1 MLWLIAQLVMISLPQ
16 AYPITLATL
25 NWCAPALGFVLV
37 ALAVLWLVCLR
48 HYITGPETGQA
59 YVYAS
64 LTLQPVRCCS
74 LVAHTKSLSQV
85 APASPQMSC
94 MSIHTHGPSIAAEF
108 TNSDLLKTW

>member
-1 MLWLIAQLVMISLPQ
+1 MLWLIAQLVIISLPQ

-25 NWCAPALGFVLV
+25 NWCAPALGLVLV
-37 ALAVLWLVCLR
+37 ALAVLWMVFLR

-59 YVYAS
+59 YAHAS
-64 LTLQPVRCCS
+64 LKLQPVRCCS
-74 LVAHTKSLSQV
+74 LMANTKLLSQV

-94 MSIHTHGPSIAAEF
+94 TSIPTHGPSIAAEF